1 MIMDAKATKL
11 PAHDKFYIGGEWVD
25 PAPGYQTQQVI
36 NPSTEEVVATI
47 PLGSAADV
55 DRAVK
60 AARKGFDVWSR
71 SDLKA
76 RSEALSA
83 IHAKLAERGD
93 EIAALISREMGMP
106 VHVARLI
113 QAGLPTWMF
122 GTMARIVHEF
132 HWEEE
137 IGNSLI
143 VREPIGVVAAITPW
157 NYPLH
162 QVAAK
167 VAPAIAAG
175 CAIIVKPSE
184 VVPLSAF
191 VLAEIIHSVGLPEG
205 VFNLVTGAGPVVGE
219 ALVGHPDVD
228 MVSLTGSTRAGKRIG
243 ELAAQTIKRVS
254 LELGG
259 KSANIILD
267 DVGDE
272 LQAAVVDGIGKCY
285 LNSGQTCVAFTR
297 MLVPRSRLAE
307 VEAIAKAAAEGA
319 KLGDPFA
326 PDTDLGPMVTAA
338 HRDTV
343 RGYIKKG
350 IEEGAKLVAG
360 GPEPVEGLKGWFV
373 RPTVFSDVKP
383 GMTIEQE
390 EIFGPVLS
398 IIPYDSEDEAIRI
411 ANDTIYGLSGGVWG
425 RDRAR
430 AERVARRMRTGMVD
444 INGGAFNPEMPFG
457 GYKQSGNGREFGPHG
472 LAEFTELK
480 SMQR

>member
-1 MIMDAKATKL
+1 MDAKATKL

-175 CAIIVKPSE
+175 CAMIVKPSE

-191 VLAEIIHSVGLPEG
+191 VLAEIIHSVGLPAG

-285 LNSGQTCVAFTR
+285 LNSGQTCVASFR
-297 MLVPRSRLAE
+297 RPR
-307 VEAIAKAAAEGA
+307 
-319 KLGDPFA
+319 
-326 PDTDLGPMVTAA
+326 
-338 HRDTV
+338 
-343 RGYIKKG
+343 
-350 IEEGAKLVAG
+350 
-360 GPEPVEGLKGWFV
+360 
-373 RPTVFSDVKP
+373 
-383 GMTIEQE
+383 
-390 EIFGPVLS
+390 
-398 IIPYDSEDEAIRI
+398 
-411 ANDTIYGLSGGVWG
+411 
-425 RDRAR
+425 
-430 AERVARRMRTGMVD
+430 
-444 INGGAFNPEMPFG
+444 
-457 GYKQSGNGREFGPHG
+457 
-472 LAEFTELK
+472 
-480 SMQR
+480 